1 MATDDLN
8 AIRLGSDAGIALL
21 TTPEII
27 ERRVKNTNPADVT
40 LLRRSRNRTGYDV
53 SYSTRQPDVRLVDI
67 KAAIR
72 MTSSPVS
79 VNGDEKGD
87 DSSSAFDA
95 PSRSKK
101 VLEHSQ
107 TSEIGLTLF
116 ATSLD
121 CVLPTSQG
129 FGTVEVRCIEFD

>member
-107 TSEIGLTLF
+107 TSEIGLTL
-116 ATSLD
+116 SLR
-121 CVLPTSQG
+121 P
-129 FGTVEVRCIEFD
+129 